1 MRTRSD
7 VCAKRARLAPNSGL
21 VDIRAV
27 NPGQVEGKV
36 MLTIESAG
44 LTDRGRK
51 RSANED
57 AFLVDDDHR
66 LYAVADGMGG
76 HRAGEVA
83 SAAIIET
90 LVRYFDQFEPTSSRS
105 TTTAAPASSHLESK
119 RLMMGIQLGNQVIH
133 DLSRKHDAY
142 RGMGSTIAAVYA
154 GPDKLIAA
162 NVGDSPIYRIR
173 DNDIE
178 LISMPHT
185 LMAEQAQLDP
195 DGDAP
200 LGTAFRHVLTRAI
213 GVEATVKVDVREL
226 QSASGDIF
234 VIGSDG
240 LSDKVS
246 PPEIRDVVTDQRPVR
261 ACRQMIDLANQRG
274 GDDNI
279 TVVVLKFTHQA
290 TQDDSPLRSLWGWAR
305 KRIIK

>member
-1 MRTRSD
+1 
-7 VCAKRARLAPNSGL
+7 VCAKRVRLAPNAESAG
-21 VDIRAV
+21 IRAF

-36 MLTIESAG
+36 MLIIESAG
-44 LTDRGRK
+44 LTDRGLK

-83 SAAIIET
+83 SAAMIET
-90 LVRYFDQFEPTSSRS
+90 LVRYFDQSEPPSNRS
-105 TTTAAPASSHLESK
+105 TTAAPHASPHLDSK
-119 RLMMGIQLGNQVIH
+119 RLMMGIQLGNQVVH
-133 DLSRKHDAY
+133 ELSCKHDAY
-142 RGMGSTIAAVYA
+142 RGMGSTIAVVYA
-154 GPDKLIAA
+154 GSDRLIAA

-178 LISMPHT
+178 QISMPHT
-185 LMAEQAQLDP
+185 LMAEQTRLDP

-213 GVEATVKVDVREL
+213 GVEATVKVDLREL
-226 QSASGDIF
+226 QSASGDIL

-246 PPEIRDVVTDQRPVR
+246 PPEIRDVVTEQRPKP
-261 ACRQMIDLANQRG
+261 ACRRMIDLANQRG

-290 TQDDSPLRSLWGWAR
+290 IQDASPLRSLWDRAR